1 MDDQIICPYCKHK
14 IPLTEALS
22 HQIKEKYKEFYKKRL
37 EEEKVKAR
45 QEVREKVI
53 KEVEKEMALKL
64 KDKGNEVEELK
75 KQNKILQDQ
84 QLELNRLIRQIR
96 AEKEKAKLEASKKLL
111 EDEEKMRKEIASK
124 VQEENELKFKEY
136 EKKLADARHQAEI
149 FKAKIEQ
156 GSQQSQGEVLEL
168 ELETLLRQEFPLD
181 NILEVKKGQRGG
193 DVLQEVIDRRGR
205 PSGKI
210 LWELKNAKWTERWIS
225 KLKEDQ
231 RQAKAHLAVLVTANP
246 PPDIKSFVFRNGVWI
261 TIRKLA
267 VPLATAL
274 RHNLIRLAYEKMTQ
288 VGKRE
293 KKDILYQYITSID
306 FTQRIEAIVE
316 AFSNLQMEIEK
327 EKRSYQAKWARQEK
341 QLRHV
346 IDHTFGVYGDLQG
359 VLGKS
364 LPNIEELEALPS
376 GEEKNGK

>member
-1 MDDQIICPYCKHK
+1 MDDQIICPHCKHK

-22 HQIKEKYKEFYKKRL
+22 HQIKEKYKEFYKRRL
-37 EEEKVKAR
+37 EEEKMKAKK
-45 QEVREKVI
+45 EVRAEIV
-53 KEVEKEMALKL
+53 KEVEKEMALRL

-75 KQNKILQDQ
+75 KQNKLLQNQ

-96 AEKEKAKLEASKKLL
+96 SEKERLKLESSKKLL
-111 EDEEKMRKEIASK
+111 EDEEKIRKEITGK
-124 VQEENELKFKEY
+124 IQEENELKFKEY
-136 EKKLADARHQAEI
+136 EKKLADARRQAEI

-168 ELETLLRQEFPLD
+168 ELEGLLKQEFPLD
-181 NILEVKKGQRGG
+181 HVVEIKKGQRGG
-193 DVLQEVIDRRGR
+193 DVLQEVVNRRGR
-205 PSGKI
+205 VSGKI
-210 LWELKNAKWTERWIS
+210 LWELKNAKWSERWIG

-231 RQAKAHLAVLVTANP
+231 RQAKAHLAVLVVANP
-246 PPDIKSFVFRNGVWI
+246 PEDIKTFIFRNGVWI
-261 TIRKLA
+261 VTRKLA
-267 VPLATAL
+267 IPLAMVL
-274 RHNLIRLAYEKMTQ
+274 RHNLIRLSYEKMTQ
-288 VGKRE
+288 TGKNE
-293 KKDILYQYITSID
+293 KKEILYQYITSID

-316 AFSNLQMEIEK
+316 AFGNLQVEIEK

-364 LPNIEELEALPS
+364 LPNIEELDALPS
-376 GEEKNGK
+376 GEEEK